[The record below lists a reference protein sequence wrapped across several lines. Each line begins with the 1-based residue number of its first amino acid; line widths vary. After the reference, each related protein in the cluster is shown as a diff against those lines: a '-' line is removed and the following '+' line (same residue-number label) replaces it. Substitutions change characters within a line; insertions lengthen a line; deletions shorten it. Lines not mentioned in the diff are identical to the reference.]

1 MEKKKNGRL
10 DKFFAGKGFYIVLVL
25 CVAVIGFSV
34 YSIAN
39 TSYDNDPAGLDPGL
53 TAEEAPVQT
62 AAADPTAPVIN
73 EDKPESRDV
82 SEDENA
88 VTSVWKQGDTWA
100 APTQWLWP
108 VSGELEREYSVEAL
122 AYDVTMNDW
131 RTHDGIDVLVQ
142 QGEVVRSAADGTVES
157 VENDELYGTTVV
169 ISHGGGF
176 KTTYSNLADTPTV
189 KVGDEVKAGDVIG
202 SVGSTAL
209 CEIGQ
214 GSHLHFAMSKNEESV
229 NPCDYLPN

>member
-1 MEKKKNGRL
+1 MENKKSGRL
-10 DKFFAGKGFYIVLVL
+10 DKFFAGKGFYIVLAL
-25 CVAVIGFSV
+25 CVAVIGISI

-39 TSYDNDPAGLDPGL
+39 TSYDSKTADLNPGL
-53 TAEEAPVQT
+53 TAEEVPDRTDEVQ
-62 AAADPTAPVIN
+62 PTAPVIN
-73 EDKPESRDV
+73 EEKPEKRDV

-88 VTSVWKQGDTWA
+88 VTSVWKEGDTWA
-100 APTQWLWP
+100 APSQWMWP
-108 VSGELEREYSVEAL
+108 VTGELEREYTVEAL

-131 RTHDGIDVLVQ
+131 RTHDGVDVLVQ

-157 VENDELYGTTVV
+157 VEIDELYGTTVV

-189 KVGDEVKAGDVIG
+189 KPGDKVKAGDVIG

-214 GSHLHFAMSKNEESV
+214 GSHLHIAMSLNDESI
-229 NPCDYLPN
+229 NPCDYLPK